1 VSAVQERGTAA
12 PTRSG
17 GGYLHGLDVLRVVA
31 SASTVYHHLA
41 AWIHGGGN
49 PFPLGDAVNATT
61 DTLHLRPELGFV
73 GVAMM
78 LLISGLVVTKVAF
91 RERPVEF
98 LTRRSVRILPAMW
111 AALPISFV
119 FVAAGLTPSMATEAA
134 ATLPNL
140 LRDMWFG
147 TYLIP
152 GYNSVLPIT
161 WSLLVQLAFY
171 AFIALTI
178 PLLRRW
184 PWLPPA
190 LAAAAISITMSLV
203 PEGVLDPTRTIVAF
217 LPILFIGQIISLTQ
231 LGKIRL
237 GVGLLLGA
245 AHFLLFIRAELV
257 SVSVLSGDGYQ
268 NALLIDVLVVV
279 LCMGASGRVARS
291 KWVKVLAKRT
301 YAVYL
306 LHMPITFGVLAL
318 LQPLVG
324 TPLAAVGALLAAFL
338 GSELFYRL
346 VEEPITKLFQRW
358 LDRKKNHSTG

>member
-1 VSAVQERGTAA
+1 VTTVQERTTATPA
-12 PTRSG
+12 RTG

-31 SASTVYHHLA
+31 SASIVYQHLA

-61 DTLHLRPELGFV
+61 DTLHLRPELGFI
-73 GVAMM
+73 GVAML
-78 LLISGLVVTKVAF
+78 LLISGLVVTKVSF
-91 RERPVEF
+91 REQPVEF
-98 LTRRSVRILPAMW
+98 LVRRSARILPAMW

-119 FVAAGLTPSMATEAA
+119 FVAAGLTPSMAAESA

-152 GYNSVLPIT
+152 GNKSVLPIT
-161 WSLLVQLAFY
+161 WSLLIQLVFY

-178 PLLRRW
+178 PMLRRR

-190 LAAAAISITMSLV
+190 VAAAAISITMSLV
-203 PEGVLDPTRTIVAF
+203 PEGVLGPTRVIVAF
-217 LPILFIGQIISLTQ
+217 LPIIFIGQIISLVQ
-231 LGKIRL
+231 LGKVRL

-257 SVSVLSGDGYQ
+257 AVTMLSGDGYQ
-268 NALLIDVLVVV
+268 NALLIDILVVI
-279 LCMGASGRVARS
+279 LCMGANGPIARS
-291 KWVKVLAKRT
+291 RWIKVLAKRT
-301 YAVYL
+301 YAAYL

-318 LQPLVG
+318 LQPVVG
-324 TPLAAVGALLAAFL
+324 TPLAAVGALLATFL
-338 GSELFYRL
+338 GTELFYRL
-346 VEEPITKLFQRW
+346 VEAPITKLVQRV
-358 LDRKKNHSTG
+358 LDRRK